1 MIKKNPTYRLTVYKQ
16 DGVILANVEYPLTCR
31 FNSKRG
37 TFSNA
42 NRCSI
47 DLYNLSP
54 TTRQAIF
61 KDALVG
67 DLDEGDWKF
76 VKLEAG
82 WNGQLSQIFYG
93 RILQAY
99 STKDSGAVDVIT
111 RIECLPFDIY
121 DCYTSNTFAAGTTYK
136 EAYKTMAS
144 DLPNCEIGNIGTLEG
159 TFKSQT
165 TFEGNTLSC
174 LNQLSGGHTYVDNGM
189 LNTLM
194 ANEAI
199 EVPVP
204 LITDSAGLLETP
216 KRRGGILTIKTLFEP
231 SLIVGQ
237 LLSIQSHIQSEY
249 DGQYKVLG
257 FTHECIMSPT
267 QAGQRISTIELWAIP
282 KLTRS
287 NINLTDEQVTGGAAS
302 VNAYKIKGEE
312 KTPIGATTS
321 NQKWIMPCKGY
332 RISSYFGYRPA
343 PKAGASTGHKGIDIA
358 CPLGTQVKAM
368 ADGTAYVKSDPNGYG
383 KYVGIEHGIING
395 KRVISR
401 YAHLSQ
407 YCISNGQSVKQGQV
421 IALSGNT
428 GNSTGPH
435 LHFEIRI
442 DGVPVNPLAY
452 VEH

>member
-312 KTPIGATTS
+312 KTPIGATTVTP
-321 NQKWIMPCKGY
+321 KWIWPCKGPITSEY
-332 RISSYFGYRPA
+332 HEQRSGY
-343 PKAGASTGHKGIDIA
+343 KHNGIDISV
-358 CPLGTQVKAM
+358 PSGTPIKAIANGTVVVVGP
-368 ADGTAYVKSDPNGYG
+368 ADGYG
-383 KYVGIEHGIING
+383 RWVGIDHGIVNG
-395 KRVISR
+395 TRVSSE
-401 YAHLSQ
+401 YGHLSRE
-407 YCISNGQSVKQGQV
+407 CVARGTKVKQGDI
-421 IALSGNT
+421 IAYSGNT
-428 GNSTGPH
+428 GRSSGPH
-435 LHFEIRI
+435 LHLTIRHGSPGREGGKAVSPWLYI
-442 DGVPVNPLAY
+442 SR
-452 VEH
+452 